1 MKRLRQIIVIAIVLL
16 LGFFIQINLS
26 QFIPSLRCVPNI
38 MLILVFSFGF
48 LRGTKTGMAVG
59 IAAGLLMDFVQ
70 GNIIGFYVLI
80 FVYIGFINGVL

>member
-16 LGFFIQINLS
+16 LGFFIQINLA

-70 GNIIGFYVLI
+70 GNIIGFMC
-80 FVYIGFINGVL
+80 